1 MPLQGGMAVAKHPQL
16 VDDLLQEL
24 ADLPTVSRPVA
35 CHTTATTNI
44 SSSHAAK
51 AALQVKHLAVNL

>member
-1 MPLQGGMAVAKHPQL
+1 MAVAKHPQL

-24 ADLPTVSRPVA
+24 ADLPTVSRRVA